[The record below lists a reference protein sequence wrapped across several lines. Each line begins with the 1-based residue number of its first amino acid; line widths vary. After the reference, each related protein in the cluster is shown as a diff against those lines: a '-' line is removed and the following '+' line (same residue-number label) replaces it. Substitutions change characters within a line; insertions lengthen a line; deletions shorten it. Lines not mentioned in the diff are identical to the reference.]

1 MSTLESGSVIYG
13 APDNGIQDT
22 WLTQGNRDNTKYK
35 VLISRDMCFFKWCC
49 INFIFTFY
57 KILQHKIIITFL

>member
-13 APDNGIQDT
+13 ALDNGIQVN
-22 WLTQGNRDNTKYK
+22 WLTQGNMDNTKYK

-49 INFIFTFY
+49 INFIFTSY
-57 KILQHKIIITFL
+57 KLLQHKIIITFL